1 MMSSTYSL
9 PWGSSS
15 SSSPKSAAGVTPS
28 PHKDDSA
35 FHEEP
40 EHSNSNNNNHHNK
53 EEDRH
58 CGHEY
63 SNPESSY
70 ESGYN
75 PSSSTE
81 EPEYSNTSGS
91 SDSCPDYEEVTD
103 QERTTFRQ
111 MLQHHQQQQQQ
122 QQQRP
127 KGLVYNLASEG
138 IFHCQRAQTHG
149 GDMHLDGSSDLITKE
164 KIMNSLIYCIHKVII
179 IIWLFVG

>member
-15 SSSPKSAAGVTPS
+15 SSFPKSAAVVTPS

-40 EHSNSNNNNHHNK
+40 EYSNSNNNNNHNNK
-53 EEDRH
+53 DEDRH

-103 QERTTFRQ
+103 QERTTFR
-111 MLQHHQQQQQQ
+111 
-122 QQQRP
+122 P
-127 KGLVYNLASEG
+127 VSY
-138 IFHCQRAQTHG
+138 TH
-149 GDMHLDGSSDLITKE
+149 LTLPTTYS
-164 KIMNSLIYCIHKVII
+164 V
-179 IIWLFVG
+179 